1 MKVIFFGMAC
11 PDAMLD
17 TYEKKYAKQKMKFVQ
32 QRWDYSLSQ
41 AFYKLIKDDFQ
52 AVSFP
57 PITTFPAGKCLFHR
71 KKRCEDRGVPY
82 TFLSTINLPVLKQLS
97 YCFSALVTLLRFCI
111 RYRGEDKVIVTHCI
125 YPQSALPSF
134 LVRRLAR
141 VKVYTIVP
149 DLPEHA
155 VPYLFENHRLLK
167 RLFKSFIHLS
177 EKLKDK
183 FDGYICFSPYQREH
197 LPKDRPYMLMKGFID
212 TQIMDRVPPA
222 DLGTG
227 DRIVVYAG
235 GLHKAY
241 GIDLLVDAF
250 EQAELTGTQLW
261 LFGQGDCVSYIQQ
274 KGNPSIIYKGVVD
287 RETMIGIEKSATLLV
302 NPRPTTEEFSKC
314 SFPSKLMEYMA
325 SGTPVLTSRLLCI
338 GEEYFDKMYFFNDV
352 SVQGLRQGLIDTLAA
367 SDLKKRAASAAGY
380 IREKKTALYQAQ
392 RILKFIS

>member
-1 MKVIFFGMAC
+1 M
-11 PDAMLD
+11 
-17 TYEKKYAKQKMKFVQ
+17 
-32 QRWDYSLSQ
+32 
-41 AFYKLIKDDFQ
+41 
-52 AVSFP
+52 
-57 PITTFPAGKCLFHR
+57 
-71 KKRCEDRGVPY
+71 
-82 TFLSTINLPVLKQLS
+82 
-97 YCFSALVTLLRFCI
+97 
-111 RYRGEDKVIVTHCI
+111 
-125 YPQSALPSF
+125 
-134 LVRRLAR
+134 
-141 VKVYTIVP
+141 
-149 DLPEHA
+149 
-155 VPYLFENHRLLK
+155 
-167 RLFKSFIHLS
+167 
-177 EKLKDK
+177 
-183 FDGYICFSPYQREH
+183 
-197 LPKDRPYMLMKGFID
+197 
-212 TQIMDRVPPA
+212 
-222 DLGTG
+222 
-227 DRIVVYAG
+227 VYAG

-287 RETMIGIEKSATLLV
+287 RETMISIEKSATLLV